1 VAELEILQKFLKL
14 WKSFGKHF
22 AFPWE
27 CDILLWQKNRLCD
40 KRGSQMA
47 DLSKISVVLP
57 SLDPDEKLNAVIDG
71 LLEYGF
77 TDIVLVNDGSK
88 PENLHY
94 FTDAAQAHPE
104 IHVLTH
110 PENRGKGAALK
121 TAFTWV
127 LENRPDGLGVVT
139 VDGDNQHHPEDTRAC
154 CQHMLESG
162 RITLGCRDFTLPHVP
177 PRSRFGNKTTSG
189 VFKLFCGITLSDTQT
204 GLRAFPQETLALM
217 NTVSGDRFEYETNM
231 LLAMKTNGLPFD
243 EVKIRT
249 VYIEENKSSHF
260 HWLKDSWRIYKLIL
274 RHFFR
279 YTLSSILCAGV
290 DAGMFALFDHLLAT
304 SGAMVHD
311 TVPYVLARV
320 ISSLLNFFV
329 NQRLVF
335 QSTEKT
341 GRALLRYYA
350 LAVPQLLVQMVL
362 TNGVFWLLH
371 VGEKAN
377 GLRTLWYIIVMT
389 VLYFISYAIQQR
401 WVFASHKQKSD
412 ARKTK

>member
-1 VAELEILQKFLKL
+1 
-14 WKSFGKHF
+14 
-22 AFPWE
+22 
-27 CDILLWQKNRLCD
+27 
-40 KRGSQMA
+40 MA
-47 DLSKISVVLP
+47 DLSKISVILP

-77 TDIVLVNDGSK
+77 SDIILVNDGSK

-110 PENRGKGAALK
+110 EVNRGKGAGLK
-121 TAFTWV
+121 TAFNYV
-127 LENRPDGLGVVT
+127 LENRPDTLGVVT

-154 CQHMLESG
+154 CEHMLQTG
-162 RITLGCRDFTLPHVP
+162 RITLGCRDFSLPHVP
-177 PRSRFGNKTTSG
+177 PRSRFGNKTTSA

-204 GLRAFPQETLALM
+204 GLRAFPRDTLELM
-217 NTVSGDRFEYETNM
+217 AQVGGDRFEYETNV

-249 VYIEENKSSHF
+249 VYIAENKSSHF

-274 RHFFR
+274 AHFFR
-279 YTLSSILCAGV
+279 YTLSSLFCAGV
-290 DAGMFALFDHLLAT
+290 DVGMFALFDHLLA
-304 SGAMVHD
+304 SSEAAVHD

-320 ISSLLNFFV
+320 ISSLLNFFI
-329 NQRLVF
+329 NQRVVF
-335 QSTEKT
+335 QSREST
-341 GRALLRYYA
+341 GKALLRYYA
-350 LAVPQLLVQMVL
+350 VAVPQLLVQMGL

-371 VGEKAN
+371 VGSNA
-377 GLRTLWYIIVMT
+377 GWLRSLWYIIVMT

-401 WVFASHKQKSD
+401 WVFASYNQKSD
-412 ARKTK
+412 AR

>member
-1 VAELEILQKFLKL
+1 
-14 WKSFGKHF
+14 
-22 AFPWE
+22 
-27 CDILLWQKNRLCD
+27 
-40 KRGSQMA
+40 M
-47 DLSKISVVLP
+47 
-57 SLDPDEKLNAVIDG
+57 
-71 LLEYGF
+71 
-77 TDIVLVNDGSK
+77 
-88 PENLHY
+88 
-94 FTDAAQAHPE
+94 
-104 IHVLTH
+104 
-110 PENRGKGAALK
+110 
-121 TAFTWV
+121 
-127 LENRPDGLGVVT
+127 
-139 VDGDNQHHPEDTRAC
+139 
-154 CQHMLESG
+154 
-162 RITLGCRDFTLPHVP
+162 
-177 PRSRFGNKTTSG
+177 
-189 VFKLFCGITLSDTQT
+189 FKLFCGITLSDTQT

-341 GRALLRYYA
+341 RKALLRYYA

>member
-1 VAELEILQKFLKL
+1 
-14 WKSFGKHF
+14 
-22 AFPWE
+22 
-27 CDILLWQKNRLCD
+27 
-40 KRGSQMA
+40 MA
-47 DLSKISVVLP
+47 DLSKISVILP

-77 TDIVLVNDGSK
+77 SDIILVNDGSK

-110 PENRGKGAALK
+110 EVNRGKGAGLK
-121 TAFTWV
+121 TAFNYV
-127 LENRPDGLGVVT
+127 LENRPDCLGVVT

-154 CQHMLESG
+154 CEHMLETG
-162 RITLGCRDFTLPHVP
+162 RITLGCRDFSLPHVP
-177 PRSRFGNKTTSG
+177 PRSRFGNRTTSG
-189 VFKLFCGITLSDTQT
+189 IFKLFCGITLSDTQT
-204 GLRAFPQETLALM
+204 GLRAFPRDTLELM
-217 NTVSGDRFEYETNM
+217 AQVGGDRFEYETNV
-231 LLAMKTNGLPFD
+231 LLAMKTNDLPFD

-274 RHFFR
+274 AHFFR
-279 YTLSSILCAGV
+279 YTLSSLFCAGV
-290 DAGMFALFDHLLAT
+290 DAGMFALFDHLLAG
-304 SGAMVHD
+304 SQAAVHD

-320 ISSLLNFFV
+320 ISSLLNFLI
-329 NQRLVF
+329 NHRMVF
-335 QSTEKT
+335 QSKEKT
-341 GRALLRYYA
+341 GKALLRYYA
-350 LAVPQLLVQMVL
+350 VAVPQLLVQMGL

-371 VGEKAN
+371 VGSNAG

-401 WVFASHKQKSD
+401 WVFASHNQKSD
-412 ARKTK
+412 AR